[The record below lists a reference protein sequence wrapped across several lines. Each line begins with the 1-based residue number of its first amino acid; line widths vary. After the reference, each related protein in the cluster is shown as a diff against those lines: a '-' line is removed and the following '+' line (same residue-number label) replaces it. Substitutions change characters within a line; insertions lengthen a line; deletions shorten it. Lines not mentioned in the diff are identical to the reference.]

1 MHDVPQTWGLR
12 NWVGPFNIL
21 TIQYKTAQYK
31 RCELLDHVRHWVT
44 VSALHWKKPEPV
56 WIFQN
61 ELELIF
67 SSNFSMFTST
77 SKTYYYLYWKKK
89 KKKVPT
95 MFTSTLEGNTSQL
108 SFNLTRGIL
117 SAKARWEKRDR
128 LQNRRL
134 QVPDDILY
142 LTHIQYWR
150 FLKPQQQRH
159 GERGDSGTVTQLLWT
174 PQLQSKSGA
183 PVKSYCSSCNSFN
196 TSPLGLHYLDSCQ
209 NTTHVRYESF
219 HFLFFG
225 FYISS

>member
-1 MHDVPQTWGLR
+1 MWAFRPCPPLSYSFS
-12 NWVGPFNIL
+12 P
-21 TIQYKTAQYK
+21 
-31 RCELLDHVRHWVT
+31 
-44 VSALHWKKPEPV
+44 P
-56 WIFQN
+56 
-61 ELELIF
+61 LEKAWACV
-67 SSNFSMFTST
+67 NFSKWTWINFQLQFQHV
-77 SKTYYYLYWKKK
+77 YIHIQDLLLPLLKKK
-89 KKKVPT
+89 KKRFLQCSPPPSKQ
-95 MFTSTLEGNTSQL
+95 LEGNTSQL

-142 LTHIQYWR
+142 VTHIQYWR